1 MSIVGKRYASS
12 QMQHIWSAE
21 TKVLKERE
29 LWIAVMRAQAK
40 LGLEISTEVIAAY
53 EGVKTKIDLGS
64 IERREAEL
72 KHDVKA
78 RIEEFNA
85 LAGHQRI
92 HLGLTSRD
100 VTENVEGWQIRT
112 SLELTLSSSAQ
123 LLEELA
129 KKIESYS
136 DLAIVGRTHNVPAQ
150 LTTLGRRFASWGE
163 EFLIA
168 LENLETLHTNY
179 RIKGIK
185 GAIGT
190 GSDLRALHNENWLE
204 VERAVADELGIEKT
218 LIAPSQIYPRSL
230 DFQVV
235 ASLYQLAA
243 PLSSIATNIR
253 LMAGLGLLS
262 EGKASGQVGSSAMP
276 HKNNPRLSERVGG
289 LFVLLKGYLIMVSEI
304 SGNQW
309 NEGDVSE
316 SVVRRIAL
324 ADSFYSIDAILR
336 SMKKILSELQV
347 NESAI
352 SRELDRELEHLLS
365 SKVLLKAVE
374 KGMGREAAHSLI
386 LESATESRS
395 SSSESFFEL
404 LAKNKELDL
413 SLSELEALKSNP
425 GEHLGD
431 ASKQAQ
437 QVLKLVRTQI
447 SALKKFGNQSLDE
460 ISN

>member
-1 MSIVGKRYASS
+1 M
-12 QMQHIWSAE
+12 
-21 TKVLKERE
+21 
-29 LWIAVMRAQAK
+29 
-40 LGLEISTEVIAAY
+40 
-53 EGVKTKIDLGS
+53 
-64 IERREAEL
+64 
-72 KHDVKA
+72 
-78 RIEEFNA
+78 
-85 LAGHQRI
+85 
-92 HLGLTSRD
+92 
-100 VTENVEGWQIRT
+100 
-112 SLELTLSSSAQ
+112 
-123 LLEELA
+123 
-129 KKIESYS
+129 
-136 DLAIVGRTHNVPAQ
+136 
-150 LTTLGRRFASWGE
+150 
-163 EFLIA
+163 
-168 LENLETLHTNY
+168 
-179 RIKGIK
+179 
-185 GAIGT
+185 
-190 GSDLRALHNENWLE
+190 ALHSDNWLE
-204 VERAVADELGIEKT
+204 VERVVADELGVEKT

-243 PLSSIATNIR
+243 PIASIATNIR
-253 LMAGLGLLS
+253 LMAGLSLLS

-289 LFVLLKGYLIMVSEI
+289 LFILLKGYLTMISEI

-316 SVVRRIAL
+316 SVVRRVAL

-352 SRELDRELEHLLS
+352 SKELDKELEYLLS
-365 SKVLLKAVE
+365 SKVLLKVVE
-374 KGMGREAAHSLI
+374 KGIGRESAHSLI

-395 SSSESFFEL
+395 SASGAFFEL
-404 LAKNKELDL
+404 LAKNKELGL
-413 SLSELEALKSNP
+413 SLSELEALKSNS

-437 QVLKLVRTQI
+437 QALALVRTQI

>member
-12 QMQHIWSAE
+12 QMQNIWSAE

-40 LGLEISTEVIAAY
+40 LGIDISSEVIAAY
-53 EGVKTKIDLGS
+53 ESVKTKIDLGS

-85 LAGHQRI
+85 LAGHQKI

-100 VTENVEGWQIRT
+100 VTENIEGWQIKR

-136 DLAIVGRTHNVPAQ
+136 TLAIVGRTHNVPAQ
-150 LTTLGRRFASWGE
+150 LTTLGRRFASWSE

-168 LENLETLHTNY
+168 LENLETLQTTY

-190 GSDLRALHNENWLE
+190 GSDLMALHSDNWLE
-204 VERAVADELGIEKT
+204 VERVVADELGVEKT

-243 PLSSIATNIR
+243 PIASIATNIR
-253 LMAGLGLLS
+253 LMAGLSLLS

-289 LFVLLKGYLIMVSEI
+289 LFILLKGYLTMISEI

-316 SVVRRIAL
+316 SVVRRVAL

-352 SRELDRELEHLLS
+352 SKELDKELEYLLS
-365 SKVLLKAVE
+365 SKVLLKVVE
-374 KGMGREAAHSLI
+374 KGIGRESAHSLI

-395 SSSESFFEL
+395 SASGAFFEL
-404 LAKNKELDL
+404 LAKNKELGL
-413 SLSELEALKSNP
+413 SLSELEALKSNS

-437 QVLKLVRTQI
+437 QALALVRTQI

>member
-1 MSIVGKRYASS
+1 
-12 QMQHIWSAE
+12 MQHIWSAE

-100 VTENVEGWQIRT
+100 VTENIEGWQIKR

>member
-1 MSIVGKRYASS
+1 
-12 QMQHIWSAE
+12 MQSIWSAE

-29 LWIAVMRAQAK
+29 LWITVMIAQAK
-40 LGLEISTEVIAAY
+40 LGLDISTEVIAAY
-53 EGVKTKIDLGS
+53 ESVKTKIDLGS

-85 LAGHQRI
+85 LAGHQKI

-100 VTENVEGWQIRT
+100 VTENIEGWQIKT

-150 LTTLGRRFASWGE
+150 LTTLGRRFASWSE

-168 LENLETLHTNY
+168 LENLETLHTKY
-179 RIKGIK
+179 QIKGIK

-190 GSDLRALHNENWLE
+190 GSDLRALHDDDWLE

-235 ASLYQLAA
+235 ASLSQLAA
-243 PLSSIATNIR
+243 PIASIASNIR
-253 LMAGLGLLS
+253 LMAGIGLLS

-276 HKNNPRLSERVGG
+276 HKNNPRLSERVNG
-289 LFVLLKGYLIMVSEI
+289 LFILLKGYLTMVSEI

-316 SVVRRIAL
+316 SVVRRVAL
-324 ADSFYSIDAILR
+324 ADSFYTIDAILR
-336 SMKKILSELQV
+336 SMRKILSELQV

-352 SRELDRELEHLLS
+352 SRELDRELEYLLS

-374 KGMGREAAHSLI
+374 KGMGRESAHILI

-404 LAKNKELDL
+404 LAKSKELGL
-413 SLSELEALKSNP
+413 SLSELAALKFNSREN
-425 GEHLGD
+425 LGD
-431 ASKQAQ
+431 ASKQTQ
-437 QVLKLVRTQI
+437 QVLELVRTQI
-447 SALKKFGNQSLDE
+447 SALKKFGIQSLDE

>member
-12 QMQHIWSAE
+12 QMQNIWSPE

-29 LWIAVMRAQAK
+29 LWIAVMRAQVK
-40 LGLEISTEVIAAY
+40 LGLDISSEVIAAY
-53 EGVKTKIDLGS
+53 ESVKTEIDLSS
-64 IERREAEL
+64 IERREVEL

-85 LAGHQRI
+85 LAGHQKI

-100 VTENVEGWQIRT
+100 VTENIEGWQIKK
-112 SLELTLSSSAQ
+112 SLELTLSLSAQ

-129 KKIESYS
+129 KKIESYA

-150 LTTLGRRFASWGE
+150 LITLGRRFASWSE

-168 LENLETLHTNY
+168 LENLETLRANF

-190 GSDLRALHNENWLE
+190 GSDLKALHSDRWLE
-204 VERAVADELGIEKT
+204 VEKAVTDESGIDKT

-243 PLSSIATNIR
+243 PISSIATNIR

-262 EGKASGQVGSSAMP
+262 EGKASSQVGSSAMP
-276 HKNNPRLSERVGG
+276 HKNNPRLSERVNG
-289 LFVLLKGYLIMVSEI
+289 LFILLKGYLTMVSEI

-316 SVVRRIAL
+316 SVIRRVAL

-336 SMKKILSELQV
+336 SMKKVLSELQV
-347 NESAI
+347 EESAI
-352 SRELDRELEHLLS
+352 SRELNRELEYLLS

-374 KGMGREAAHSLI
+374 KGIGRESAHNLI
-386 LESATESRS
+386 LESAIESRS
-395 SSSESFFEL
+395 SSSETFFEL
-404 LAKNKELDL
+404 LAKNKELGL
-413 SLSELEALKSNP
+413 SLSELDALKSNP
-425 GEHLGD
+425 SEHLGD

-447 SALKKFGNQSLDE
+447 SALNKFGNQSLDE

>member
-12 QMQHIWSAE
+12 QMKNIWNAE
-21 TKVLKERE
+21 TKILKERE

-40 LGLEISTEVIAAY
+40 LGLDISNEVIAAY
-53 EGVKTKIDLGS
+53 ESVKTKIDLGS

-78 RIEEFNA
+78 RLEEFNA
-85 LAGHQRI
+85 LADHQRI

-100 VTENVEGWQIRT
+100 VTENIEGWQIKT
-112 SLELTLSSSAQ
+112 SLEQTLSSSAQ
-123 LLEELA
+123 VLEELA
-129 KKIESYS
+129 KKIESYA
-136 DLAIVGRTHNVPAQ
+136 DLAIAGRTHNVPAQ
-150 LTTLGRRFASWGE
+150 LTTLGRRFASWSE

-168 LENLETLHTNY
+168 LENLETLHANY
-179 RIKGIK
+179 RTRGIK

-190 GSDLRALHNENWLE
+190 GSDLRALHSDNWLE
-204 VERAVADELGIEKT
+204 IERAVADELGIEKT

-230 DFQVV
+230 DLQVV

-243 PLSSIATNIR
+243 PIASIAINIR
-253 LMAGLGLLS
+253 LMAGLGLVS

-276 HKNNPRLSERVGG
+276 HKNNPRLSERVNG
-289 LFVLLKGYLIMVSEI
+289 LFVLLKGYLTMVSEI

-309 NEGDVSE
+309 NDGDVSE
-316 SVVRRIAL
+316 SVVRRVAL

-374 KGMGREAAHSLI
+374 KGVGRESAHNLI

-404 LAKNKELDL
+404 LAKSKELGL

-431 ASKQAQ
+431 ASKQAR
-437 QVLKLVRTQI
+437 QVLALVRTQI

>member
-21 TKVLKERE
+21 TKALKERE

-40 LGLEISTEVIAAY
+40 LGLDISTEVIAAY
-53 EGVKTKIDLGS
+53 EGVKTKIDLDN

-100 VTENVEGWQIRT
+100 VTENIEGWQIKK

-123 LLEELA
+123 LLEALA
-129 KKIESYS
+129 KKIENYS
-136 DLAIVGRTHNVPAQ
+136 SLAIVARTHNVPAQ

-168 LENLETLHTNY
+168 LENLETLCSNY
-179 RIKGIK
+179 RIRGIK

-190 GSDLRALHNENWLE
+190 GSDLHALHSENWLE
-204 VERAVADELGIEKT
+204 IERAVADELGIETT

-243 PLSSIATNIR
+243 PIASIAINIR

-262 EGKASGQVGSSAMP
+262 EGRASGQVGSSAMP

-289 LFVLLKGYLIMVSEI
+289 LFVLLKGYLTMVSEI

-316 SVVRRIAL
+316 SVVRRVAL
-324 ADSFYSIDAILR
+324 ADSFYTIDAILR

-352 SRELDRELEHLLS
+352 SKELDRELEYLLS

-374 KGMGREAAHSLI
+374 KGIGRESAHSLI
-386 LESATESRS
+386 LESATESRA
-395 SSSESFFEL
+395 SSSETFFEL
-404 LAKNKELDL
+404 LAKNKELGL

-425 GEHLGD
+425 GDHLGD
-431 ASKQAQ
+431 ATKQAR
-437 QVLKLVRTQI
+437 QVLALVRTQI

>member
-1 MSIVGKRYASS
+1 
-12 QMQHIWSAE
+12 
-21 TKVLKERE
+21 
-29 LWIAVMRAQAK
+29 
-40 LGLEISTEVIAAY
+40 
-53 EGVKTKIDLGS
+53 
-64 IERREAEL
+64 
-72 KHDVKA
+72 
-78 RIEEFNA
+78 
-85 LAGHQRI
+85 
-92 HLGLTSRD
+92 
-100 VTENVEGWQIRT
+100 
-112 SLELTLSSSAQ
+112 
-123 LLEELA
+123 
-129 KKIESYS
+129 
-136 DLAIVGRTHNVPAQ
+136 VGRTHNVPAQ

-168 LENLETLHTNY
+168 LENLETLHTSY

-190 GSDLRALHNENWLE
+190 GSDLRALHSENWLE

-235 ASLYQLAA
+235 VSLYQLAA
-243 PLSSIATNIR
+243 PIASIATNIR

-276 HKNNPRLSERVGG
+276 HKNNPRLSERVNG
-289 LFVLLKGYLIMVSEI
+289 LFILLKGYLTMVSEI

-316 SVVRRIAL
+316 SVVRRVAL

-352 SRELDRELEHLLS
+352 SRELDRELEYLLS

-374 KGMGREAAHSLI
+374 KGVGRESAHSLI

-404 LAKNKELDL
+404 LAKNKELGL
-413 SLSELEALKSNP
+413 SLSELAALKSNP

-431 ASKQAQ
+431 ASKQVR
-437 QVLKLVRTQI
+437 QVLALVRTQI
-447 SALKKFGNQSLDE
+447 SDLKKFGNQSLDE

>member
-12 QMQHIWSAE
+12 QMQSIWSAE
-21 TKVLKERE
+21 TKILKERE
-29 LWIAVMRAQAK
+29 LWIAVMRVQAK
-40 LGLEISTEVIAAY
+40 LGIDISSEVIADY
-53 EGVKTKIDLGS
+53 ESVKTKIDLGS

-85 LAGHQRI
+85 LAGHQKI

-100 VTENVEGWQIRT
+100 VTENIEGWQIKT
-112 SLELTLSSSAQ
+112 SVELTFSASAQ

-129 KKIESYS
+129 KMIESYS

-150 LTTLGRRFASWGE
+150 LTTLGRRFASWSE

-168 LENLETLHTNY
+168 LENLDTFYTKY

-190 GSDLRALHNENWLE
+190 GSDLKALHSDDWLE
-204 VERAVADELGIEKT
+204 VERAVTDELGIEKT

-230 DFQVV
+230 DFQVI

-243 PLSSIATNIR
+243 PIASIATNIR
-253 LMAGLGLLS
+253 LMAGLSLLS
-262 EGKASGQVGSSAMP
+262 EGKMSGQVGSSAMP
-276 HKNNPRLSERVGG
+276 HKDNPRLSERVGG
-289 LFVLLKGYLIMVSEI
+289 LFILLKGYLTMVSEI

-316 SVVRRIAL
+316 SVVRRVAL

-352 SRELDRELEHLLS
+352 SRELDIELEYLLS

-374 KGMGREAAHSLI
+374 KGIGRESAHSLI
-386 LESATESRS
+386 LKSATESRS
-395 SSSESFFEL
+395 SASGAFFEL
-404 LAKNKELDL
+404 LAKNKELGL
-413 SLSELEALKSNP
+413 SLSELEALKSNS

-437 QVLKLVRTQI
+437 QVLELARTQI

>member
-1 MSIVGKRYASS
+1 MSVVGKRYASS
-12 QMQHIWSAE
+12 QMQNIWSPE

-29 LWIAVMRAQAK
+29 LWIAVMRVQAK
-40 LGLEISTEVIAAY
+40 LGLDISGEVIAAY
-53 EGVKTKIDLGS
+53 ENVKTKIDLGS

-78 RIEEFNA
+78 RIEEFNG
-85 LAGHQRI
+85 LARHQRI

-100 VTENVEGWQIRT
+100 VTENIEGWQIRT
-112 SLELTLSSSAQ
+112 SLELTLASSVQ
-123 LLEELA
+123 LLDELA

-150 LTTLGRRFASWGE
+150 LTTLGRRFASWSE

-190 GSDLRALHNENWLE
+190 GSDLRALHIDEWPE
-204 VERAVADELGIEKT
+204 VERAVADELGLKKT
-218 LIAPSQIYPRSL
+218 LMAPSQIYPRSL

-243 PLSSIATNIR
+243 PIASIATNIR
-253 LMAGLGLLS
+253 LMAGLGLIS
-262 EGKASGQVGSSAMP
+262 EGKARGQVGSSAMP
-276 HKNNPRLSERVGG
+276 HKNNPRLSERVNG
-289 LFVLLKGYLIMVSEI
+289 LFILLKGYLTMVSEI

-316 SVVRRIAL
+316 SVVRRVAL
-324 ADSFYSIDAILR
+324 ADSFYTIDAILR

-347 NESAI
+347 NESAL
-352 SRELDRELEHLLS
+352 SKELDRELEYLLS
-365 SKVLLKAVE
+365 SKVLLKTVE
-374 KGMGREAAHSLI
+374 KGIGRESAHSLI

-395 SSSESFFEL
+395 SSSETFFDL
-404 LAKNKELDL
+404 LAKNKELGL
-413 SLSELEALKSNP
+413 SLSELQAVKTNL

>member
-12 QMQHIWSAE
+12 QMQSIWSAE

-40 LGLEISTEVIAAY
+40 LGIDISSEVITAY
-53 EGVKTKIDLGS
+53 ESVKSEIDLGS

-85 LAGHQRI
+85 LSGHQKI

-100 VTENVEGWQIRT
+100 VTENIEGWQIKT
-112 SLELTLSSSAQ
+112 SLELTLSSSAR

-168 LENLETLHTNY
+168 LENLETLHTNF

-190 GSDLRALHNENWLE
+190 GSDLKALHSDNWQE
-204 VERAVADELGIEKT
+204 VERAVTHELRIEKT
-218 LIAPSQIYPRSL
+218 LIAPPQIYPRSL

-235 ASLYQLAA
+235 ANLYQLAA
-243 PLSSIATNIR
+243 PIASIATNIR

-262 EGKASGQVGSSAMP
+262 EGKADGQVGSSAMP
-276 HKNNPRLSERVGG
+276 HKNNPRLSERVNG
-289 LFVLLKGYLIMVSEI
+289 LFILLKGYLTMVSEI
-304 SGNQW
+304 SGDQW

-316 SVVRRIAL
+316 SVVRRVAL
-324 ADSFYSIDAILR
+324 ADSFYTIDAILR

-352 SRELDRELEHLLS
+352 SMEVDREIEYLLS
-365 SKVLLKAVE
+365 SKVLLIASQ
-374 KGMGREAAHSLI
+374 KGVGREAAHSLI
-386 LESATESRS
+386 LETATKSRS
-395 SSSESFFEL
+395 SDSETFFEL

-413 SLSELEALKSNP
+413 PFSQLQELKSKP
-425 GEHLGD
+425 QEHLGD
-431 ASKQAQ
+431 ASAQ
-437 QVLKLVRTQI
+437 SRDLLRILRAHI
-447 SALKKFGNQSLDE
+447 SHLAVHGNQDLEE

>member
-1 MSIVGKRYASS
+1 
-12 QMQHIWSAE
+12 
-21 TKVLKERE
+21 
-29 LWIAVMRAQAK
+29 MRAQAK
-40 LGLEISTEVIAAY
+40 LGIDISTEAIAAY

-100 VTENVEGWQIRT
+100 VTENIEGWQIKK
-112 SLELTLSSSAQ
+112 SLELTLSSSSQ

-190 GSDLRALHNENWLE
+190 GSDLKALHSENWLE
-204 VERAVADELGIEKT
+204 VERAVADELGIEET

-243 PLSSIATNIR
+243 PIASIATNIR

-262 EGKASGQVGSSAMP
+262 EGKTSGQVGSSAMP

-289 LFVLLKGYLIMVSEI
+289 LFVLLKGYLTMVSAI
-304 SGNQW
+304 SGKQW

-316 SVVRRIAL
+316 SVVRRVAL
-324 ADSFYSIDAILR
+324 ADSFYTIDAILR

-352 SRELDRELEHLLS
+352 SRELDRELEYLLS
-365 SKVLLKAVE
+365 SRVLLKAVE
-374 KGMGREAAHSLI
+374 KGVGRESAHSLI

-395 SSSESFFEL
+395 SFSQTFFEL
-404 LAKNKELDL
+404 LAKSKELGL

-447 SALKKFGNQSLDE
+447 SAHKKFGNQSLDE

>member
-1 MSIVGKRYASS
+1 MSIVGNRYASS
-12 QMQHIWSAE
+12 QMQSIWSAE

-40 LGLEISTEVIAAY
+40 LGIDISSEVIAAY
-53 EGVKTKIDLGS
+53 ESVKTKIDLGS

-100 VTENVEGWQIRT
+100 VTENIEGWQIKT

-129 KKIESYS
+129 KKIENYS

-150 LTTLGRRFASWGE
+150 LTTLGRRFASWSE

-168 LENLETLHTNY
+168 LENLETLQTTY
-179 RIKGIK
+179 RNKGIK

-190 GSDLRALHNENWLE
+190 GSDLMALHSDNWLE
-204 VERAVADELGIEKT
+204 VERVVADELGIEKA
-218 LIAPSQIYPRSL
+218 LMAPCQIYPRSL

-243 PLSSIATNIR
+243 PIASIATNIR

-276 HKNNPRLSERVGG
+276 HKNNPRLSERVSG
-289 LFVLLKGYLIMVSEI
+289 LFILLKGYLTMVSEI

-316 SVVRRIAL
+316 SVVRRVAL
-324 ADSFYSIDAILR
+324 ADSFYTIDAILR

-347 NESAI
+347 NQSAI
-352 SRELDRELEHLLS
+352 SKELNRELEYILS

-374 KGMGREAAHSLI
+374 KGIGRESAHSLI

-404 LAKNKELDL
+404 LAKSKELGL
-413 SLSELEALKSNP
+413 SLSELDALKSNP
-425 GEHLGD
+425 DEHLGD

-460 ISN
+460 ICN

>member
-12 QMQHIWSAE
+12 QMQRIWSAE

-29 LWIAVMRAQAK
+29 LWIVVMRAQAK
-40 LGLEISTEVIAAY
+40 LGIDISSEVIAAY
-53 EGVKTKIDLGS
+53 ESVKTKIDLGS

-100 VTENVEGWQIRT
+100 ITENIEGWQIKT
-112 SLELTLSSSAQ
+112 SLELTLSSSVQ

-129 KKIESYS
+129 NKIESYS

-168 LENLETLHTNY
+168 LENLETLHSNY

-190 GSDLRALHNENWLE
+190 GSDLRALHNDNWLE
-204 VERAVADELGIEKT
+204 VERAVADELGIEET

-235 ASLYQLAA
+235 ASLYQLASPIA
-243 PLSSIATNIR
+243 SIATNIR
-253 LMAGLGLLS
+253 LMAGLSLLS

-276 HKNNPRLSERVGG
+276 HKNNPRLSERVYG
-289 LFVLLKGYLIMVSEI
+289 LFILLKGYLTMVSEI

-316 SVVRRIAL
+316 SVVRRVAL
-324 ADSFYSIDAILR
+324 ADSFFTIDAILR

-347 NESAI
+347 NKGEI
-352 SRELDRELEHLLS
+352 SRELDRELEYLLS

-374 KGMGREAAHSLI
+374 KGIGRESAHSLI
-386 LESATESRS
+386 LESATESRY

-404 LAKNKELDL
+404 LAKSKELGL
-413 SLSELEALKSNP
+413 TVSELEALKSNP
-425 GEHLGD
+425 SEHLGD
-431 ASKQAQ
+431 ASKQAR
-437 QVLKLVRTQI
+437 QVLALIRTQI

>member
-12 QMQHIWSAE
+12 QMQSIWSAE

-29 LWIAVMRAQAK
+29 LWITVMIAQAK
-40 LGLEISTEVIAAY
+40 LGLDISTEVIAAY
-53 EGVKTKIDLGS
+53 ESVKTKIDLGS

-85 LAGHQRI
+85 LAGHQKI

-100 VTENVEGWQIRT
+100 VTENIEGWQIKT

-150 LTTLGRRFASWGE
+150 LTTLGRRFASWSE

-168 LENLETLHTNY
+168 LENLETLHTKY
-179 RIKGIK
+179 QIKGIK

-190 GSDLRALHNENWLE
+190 GSDLRALHDDDWLE

-235 ASLYQLAA
+235 ASLSQLAA
-243 PLSSIATNIR
+243 PIASIASNIR
-253 LMAGLGLLS
+253 LMAGIGLLS

-276 HKNNPRLSERVGG
+276 HKNNPRLSERVNG
-289 LFVLLKGYLIMVSEI
+289 LFILLKGYLTMVSEI

-316 SVVRRIAL
+316 SVVRRVAL
-324 ADSFYSIDAILR
+324 ADSFYTIDAILR
-336 SMKKILSELQV
+336 SMRKILSELQV

-352 SRELDRELEHLLS
+352 SRELDRELEYLLS

-374 KGMGREAAHSLI
+374 KGMGRESAHILI

-404 LAKNKELDL
+404 LAKSKELGL
-413 SLSELEALKSNP
+413 SLSELAALKFNSREN
-425 GEHLGD
+425 LGD
-431 ASKQAQ
+431 ASKQTQ
-437 QVLKLVRTQI
+437 QVLELVRTQI
-447 SALKKFGNQSLDE
+447 SALKKFGIQSLDE

>member
-12 QMQHIWSAE
+12 QMQRIWSAE

-40 LGLEISTEVIAAY
+40 LGLDISSKVITAY
-53 EGVKTKIDLGS
+53 ESVKTRIDLDS

-100 VTENVEGWQIRT
+100 VTENIEGWQIKT
-112 SLELTLSSSAQ
+112 SLELTLLSSAQ

-168 LENLETLHTNY
+168 LENLETLHAKY

-190 GSDLRALHNENWLE
+190 GSDLRALHSENWLK
-204 VERAVADELGIEKT
+204 VERAITDELGIETT

-235 ASLYQLAA
+235 SSLYQLAA
-243 PLSSIATNIR
+243 PIASIATNIR

-262 EGKASGQVGSSAMP
+262 EGKAIGQVGSSAMP
-276 HKNNPRLSERVGG
+276 HKNNPRLSERVNG
-289 LFVLLKGYLIMVSEI
+289 LFVLLKGYLTMVSEI

-316 SVVRRIAL
+316 SVVRRVAL

-347 NESAI
+347 NEIAI
-352 SRELDRELEHLLS
+352 SRELDRELEYLLS

-374 KGMGREAAHSLI
+374 KGIGRESAHSLI
-386 LESATESRS
+386 LESATESRAS
-395 SSSESFFEL
+395 ASGTFFEL
-404 LAKNKELDL
+404 LAKSKELGL
-413 SLSELEALKSNP
+413 SLSELDVLKSNS

-437 QVLKLVRTQI
+437 QVLALARIQI

>member
-12 QMQHIWSAE
+12 QMQNIWSAE

-40 LGLEISTEVIAAY
+40 LGLDISSEVIAAY
-53 EGVKTKIDLGS
+53 ESVKTKIDLSS

-85 LAGHQRI
+85 LAGHQKI

-100 VTENVEGWQIRT
+100 VTENIEGWQIKK
-112 SLELTLSSSAQ
+112 SLELTLSSSFQ
-123 LLEELA
+123 LLGELA

-136 DLAIVGRTHNVPAQ
+136 DFAIVGRTHNVPAQ
-150 LTTLGRRFASWGE
+150 LTTLGRRFASWSE

-168 LENLETLHTNY
+168 LENLETLHKNC

-190 GSDLRALHNENWLE
+190 GSDLIALHGDNWLE
-204 VERAVADELGIEKT
+204 IERALADELGTKKT

-243 PLSSIATNIR
+243 PIASIAINIR

-262 EGKASGQVGSSAMP
+262 EGNAIGQVGSSAMP
-276 HKNNPRLSERVGG
+276 HKNNPRLSERVNG
-289 LFVLLKGYLIMVSEI
+289 LFILLKGYLTMVSEI

-316 SVVRRIAL
+316 SVVRRVAL
-324 ADSFYSIDAILR
+324 ADSFYTIDAILR

-347 NESAI
+347 NASAI
-352 SRELDRELEHLLS
+352 SRELDRELEYLLS
-365 SKVLLKAVE
+365 SKVLLWAVE
-374 KGMGREAAHSLI
+374 KGIGRESAHSLI

-395 SSSESFFEL
+395 SSTETFFEL
-404 LAKNKELDL
+404 LAKNKELGL
-413 SLSELEALKSNP
+413 SLSELEALKFNP
-425 GEHLGD
+425 REHLGD
-431 ASKQAQ
+431 APKQAQ
-437 QVLKLVRTQI
+437 QVLVLVRTQI
-447 SALKKFGNQSLDE
+447 SALKNFGNQSLDE

>member
-1 MSIVGKRYASS
+1 MSIVGNRYASS
-12 QMQHIWSAE
+12 QMQSIWSAE

-40 LGLEISTEVIAAY
+40 LGIDISSEVIAAY
-53 EGVKTKIDLGS
+53 ESVKTKIDLGS

-100 VTENVEGWQIRT
+100 VTENIEGWQIKT

-129 KKIESYS
+129 KKIENYS

-150 LTTLGRRFASWGE
+150 LTTLGRRFASWSE

-168 LENLETLHTNY
+168 LENLETLQTTY

-190 GSDLRALHNENWLE
+190 GSDLMALHSDNWLE
-204 VERAVADELGIEKT
+204 VEIVVADELGVEKT

-235 ASLYQLAA
+235 AILYQLAA
-243 PLSSIATNIR
+243 PIASIATNIR

-262 EGKASGQVGSSAMP
+262 EGKAIGQVGSSAMP
-276 HKNNPRLSERVGG
+276 HKDNPRLSERVGG
-289 LFVLLKGYLIMVSEI
+289 LFVLLKGYLTMFSEI

-316 SVVRRIAL
+316 SVVRRVAL
-324 ADSFYSIDAILR
+324 ADTFYSIDAILR

-352 SRELDRELEHLLS
+352 SIELDIELEYLLS

-374 KGMGREAAHSLI
+374 KGIGRESAHNLI
-386 LESATESRS
+386 LKSATESRS
-395 SSSESFFEL
+395 SSSGTFFEL
-404 LAKNKELDL
+404 LAKNKELGL
-413 SLSELEALKSNP
+413 SLSDLDALKSKP

-431 ASKQAQ
+431 ASRQAQ
-437 QVLKLVRTQI
+437 QVLELVRTQI
-447 SALKKFGNQSLDE
+447 SALKEFGNQSLDE

>member
-1 MSIVGKRYASS
+1 
-12 QMQHIWSAE
+12 MQHIWSAE

-40 LGLEISTEVIAAY
+40 LGLDISTEVIAAY
-53 EGVKTKIDLGS
+53 ESVKTKIDLDN
-64 IERREAEL
+64 IERRESEL

-85 LAGHQRI
+85 LAGYQRI

-100 VTENVEGWQIRT
+100 VTENIEGWQIKK

-163 EFLIA
+163 EFLIV

-243 PLSSIATNIR
+243 PIASIAINIR

-289 LFVLLKGYLIMVSEI
+289 LFILLKGHLTMVSEI

-316 SVVRRIAL
+316 SVVRRVAL
-324 ADSFYSIDAILR
+324 ADSFHTIDAILR

-352 SRELDRELEHLLS
+352 SRELDRELEYLLS

-374 KGMGREAAHSLI
+374 KGTGRESAHKLI
-386 LESATESRS
+386 LQSATESRS
-395 SSSESFFEL
+395 SFSETFFEL
-404 LAKNKELDL
+404 LAKNKELAL

>member
-12 QMQHIWSAE
+12 QMKNIWNAE
-21 TKVLKERE
+21 TKILKERE

-40 LGLEISTEVIAAY
+40 LGMDISSEVIAAY
-53 EGVKTKIDLGS
+53 ENVKTEIDLGS

-85 LAGHQRI
+85 LSGHQKI

-100 VTENVEGWQIRT
+100 VTENIEGWQIKS
-112 SLELTLSSSAQ
+112 SLELTLSSSAR

-168 LENLETLHTNY
+168 LENLETLHTNF

-190 GSDLRALHNENWLE
+190 GSDLKALHSDNWQE
-204 VERAVADELGIEKT
+204 VERAVTDELGIEKT

-243 PLSSIATNIR
+243 PIASIATNLR

-276 HKNNPRLSERVGG
+276 HKNNPRLSERING
-289 LFVLLKGYLIMVSEI
+289 LFILLKGYLTMVSEI

-347 NESAI
+347 NERAI
-352 SRELDRELEHLLS
+352 SKELDRELEYILS

-374 KGMGREAAHSLI
+374 KGIGRESAHSLI
-386 LESATESRS
+386 LQSATESRS
-395 SSSESFFEL
+395 SSSDTFFEL

-413 SLSELEALKSNP
+413 SLSELEAIKFDP

-437 QVLKLVRTQI
+437 EVLKLVRTQI
-447 SALKKFGNQSLDE
+447 SVLKEFGNQSLDE

>member
-12 QMQHIWSAE
+12 QMQSIWSAE

-40 LGLEISTEVIAAY
+40 LGLDISTEVIAAY
-53 EGVKTKIDLGS
+53 ESVKTKIDLGS

-100 VTENVEGWQIRT
+100 VTENIEGWQIKK
-112 SLELTLSSSAQ
+112 SLELTLSSSVQ
-123 LLEELA
+123 LLVELA

-168 LENLETLHTNY
+168 LENLETLQANY

-190 GSDLRALHNENWLE
+190 GSDLRVLHSDNWLE

-218 LIAPSQIYPRSL
+218 LIAPSQIYLRSL

-243 PLSSIATNIR
+243 PIASIAINIR
-253 LMAGLGLLS
+253 LMAGHGLLS

-289 LFVLLKGYLIMVSEI
+289 LFVLLKGYLTMVSEI

-316 SVVRRIAL
+316 SVVRRVAL
-324 ADSFYSIDAILR
+324 ADSFYTIDAILR

-352 SRELDRELEHLLS
+352 SRELDRELEYLLS

-374 KGMGREAAHSLI
+374 KGMGRESAHKLI
-386 LESATESRS
+386 LQSATESRS
-395 SSSESFFEL
+395 SSTETFFEL
-404 LAKNKELDL
+404 LAKSEELGL
-413 SLSELEALKSNP
+413 SVSELEALKSNP

-447 SALKKFGNQSLDE
+447 STLKKFGNQSLDE

>member
-12 QMQHIWSAE
+12 QIQNIWSAE

-40 LGLEISTEVIAAY
+40 LGLDIPAEVIAAY

-100 VTENVEGWQIRT
+100 VTENIEGWQIKK
-112 SLELTLSSSAQ
+112 SLELTLSSSLQ
-123 LLEELA
+123 LLDELA

-136 DLAIVGRTHNVPAQ
+136 GLAIVGRTHNVPAQ

-168 LENLETLHTNY
+168 LENLETLHKNY

-190 GSDLRALHNENWLE
+190 GSDLKALHSENWLE

-243 PLSSIATNIR
+243 PIASIAINIR
-253 LMAGLGLLS
+253 LMAGIGLVS
-262 EGKASGQVGSSAMP
+262 EGRASGQVGSSAMP

-289 LFVLLKGYLIMVSEI
+289 LFVLLKGYLTMVSEI

-316 SVVRRIAL
+316 SVVRRVAL
-324 ADSFYSIDAILR
+324 ADSFYTIDAILR

-352 SRELDRELEHLLS
+352 SRELDRELEYLLS
-365 SKVLLKAVE
+365 SKVLLKVVE
-374 KGMGREAAHSLI
+374 KGIGREAAHSYI
-386 LESATESRS
+386 LESATESKS
-395 SSSESFFEL
+395 NSSETFFEL

-437 QVLKLVRTQI
+437 QVLNQVRTQI
-447 SALKKFGNQSLDE
+447 SALKKFGNQSFDE

>member
-1 MSIVGKRYASS
+1 MSIVGRRYASS
-12 QMQHIWSAE
+12 QMQNIWSAE
-21 TKVLKERE
+21 AKVLKERE

-40 LGLEISTEVIAAY
+40 LGIDISTEVIAAY
-53 EGVKTKIDLGS
+53 EGVKTKIDLSS
-64 IERREAEL
+64 IEKREAEL

-85 LAGHQRI
+85 LAGHQKI

-100 VTENVEGWQIRT
+100 VTENIEGWQIKR

-136 DLAIVGRTHNVPAQ
+136 GLAIVGRTHNVPAQ

-168 LENLETLHTNY
+168 LENLETLHKDY

-190 GSDLRALHNENWLE
+190 GSDLKALHNENWLE

-218 LIAPSQIYPRSL
+218 LIAPPQIYPRSL

-243 PLSSIATNIR
+243 PIASVATNIR
-253 LMAGLGLLS
+253 LMTGLGLLS
-262 EGKASGQVGSSAMP
+262 EGKTSGQVGSSAMP
-276 HKNNPRLSERVGG
+276 HKNNPRLSERVNG
-289 LFVLLKGYLIMVSEI
+289 LFILLKGYLTMVSEI

-316 SVVRRIAL
+316 SVVRRVAL
-324 ADSFYSIDAILR
+324 ADSFYTIDSILR

-352 SRELDRELEHLLS
+352 SRELDRELEYLLS
-365 SKVLLKAVE
+365 SKVLMKVFE
-374 KGMGREAAHSLI
+374 KGIGREAAHSLI

-395 SSSESFFEL
+395 SFSETFFEL
-404 LAKNKELDL
+404 LAKNKELAL

-447 SALKKFGNQSLDE
+447 SALKEFGNQSLDE

>member
-12 QMQHIWSAE
+12 QMQNIWSAE
-21 TKVLKERE
+21 TKILKERE

-40 LGLEISTEVIAAY
+40 LGLDISTEVIAAY
-53 EGVKTKIDLGS
+53 ESVKTEIDLGS

-92 HLGLTSRD
+92 HIGLTSRD
-100 VTENVEGWQIRT
+100 VTENVEGWQIKK

-136 DLAIVGRTHNVPAQ
+136 GLTIVGRTHNVPAQ
-150 LTTLGRRFASWGE
+150 LTTLGRRFASWSE

-168 LENLETLHTNY
+168 LESLETLQTNY

-190 GSDLRALHNENWLE
+190 GSDLRVLHSDNWLE
-204 VERAVADELGIEKT
+204 IEKAVTDELGIEKT

-243 PLSSIATNIR
+243 PIASIATNIR
-253 LMAGLGLLS
+253 LMSGLGLLS
-262 EGKASGQVGSSAMP
+262 EGRASGQVGSSAMP
-276 HKNNPRLSERVGG
+276 HKNNPRLSERVNG
-289 LFVLLKGYLIMVSEI
+289 LFILLKGYLTMVSEI

-316 SVVRRIAL
+316 SVVRRVAL
-324 ADSFYSIDAILR
+324 ADSFYSVDSILR

-352 SRELDRELEHLLS
+352 SKELDRELEYLLS

-374 KGMGREAAHSLI
+374 KGIGRESAHILI
-386 LESATESRS
+386 LESAAESRS
-395 SSSESFFEL
+395 SSSETFFEL
-404 LAKNKELDL
+404 LAKSKELGL
-413 SLSELEALKSNP
+413 SLSELDALKSKP

-431 ASKQAQ
+431 ASKQAG
-437 QVLKLVRTQI
+437 QVLGLVRTQI

>member
-12 QMQHIWSAE
+12 QMQNIWSAE

-40 LGLEISTEVIAAY
+40 LGLDISTEVIAAY
-53 EGVKTKIDLGS
+53 EGVKTKIDLDN

-100 VTENVEGWQIRT
+100 VTENIEGWQIKT
-112 SLELTLSSSAQ
+112 SLGLTLSSSGQ

-136 DLAIVGRTHNVPAQ
+136 VLAMVGRTHNVPAQ
-150 LTTLGRRFASWGE
+150 LTTLGRRFASWSE
-163 EFLIA
+163 EFLIT

-190 GSDLRALHNENWLE
+190 GSDLKALHNENWLE
-204 VERAVADELGIEKT
+204 VERAVAGELGVEKT

-243 PLSSIATNIR
+243 PIASIAINIR

-262 EGKASGQVGSSAMP
+262 EGKTSGQVGSSAMP
-276 HKNNPRLSERVGG
+276 HKDNPRLSERVGG
-289 LFVLLKGYLIMVSEI
+289 LFVLLKGYLTMVSEI

-316 SVVRRIAL
+316 SVVRRVAL
-324 ADSFYSIDAILR
+324 ADSFYTIDAILR

-352 SRELDRELEHLLS
+352 SRELDREIEYLLS

-395 SSSESFFEL
+395 SSSETFFEL
-404 LAKNKELDL
+404 LAKNKELAL

>member
-1 MSIVGKRYASS
+1 
-12 QMQHIWSAE
+12 MQNIWSAE

-40 LGLEISTEVIAAY
+40 LGLDISSEVIAAY
-53 EGVKTKIDLGS
+53 ESVKTKIDLGS
-64 IERREAEL
+64 IVRREAEL

-100 VTENVEGWQIRT
+100 VTENVEGWQIKT
-112 SLELTLSSSAQ
+112 SLELTLSSSAK

-136 DLAIVGRTHNVPAQ
+136 GLAIVGRTHNVPAQ
-150 LTTLGRRFASWGE
+150 LTTLGRRFASWSE
-163 EFLIA
+163 EFLFA
-168 LENLETLHTNY
+168 LENLEALQTKY
-179 RIKGIK
+179 RVKGIK

-190 GSDLRALHNENWLE
+190 GSDLKALHSDNWLE
-204 VERAVADELGIEKT
+204 IERAVTDELGIEKT
-218 LIAPSQIYPRSL
+218 LTAPSQIYPRSL

-243 PLSSIATNIR
+243 PIALIATNIR

-276 HKNNPRLSERVGG
+276 HKNNPRLSERVNG
-289 LFVLLKGYLIMVSEI
+289 LFILLKGYLTMVSEI

-316 SVVRRIAL
+316 SVVRRVAL
-324 ADSFYSIDAILR
+324 TDSFFTIDAILR

-347 NESAI
+347 NEIAI
-352 SRELDRELEHLLS
+352 SRELDRELEYLLS
-365 SKVLLKAVE
+365 SRVLLKAVE
-374 KGMGREAAHSLI
+374 KGLGRESAHCLI

-395 SSSESFFEL
+395 SSSETFFEL
-404 LAKNKELDL
+404 LAKNKELGL

-437 QVLKLVRTQI
+437 QVLGLVRTQI

>member
-12 QMQHIWSAE
+12 QMQNIWSAE
-21 TKVLKERE
+21 TKVLIERE

-40 LGLEISTEVIAAY
+40 LGLDISTEVIAAY

-64 IERREAEL
+64 IERREAKL

-100 VTENVEGWQIRT
+100 VTENIEGWQIKK

-123 LLEELA
+123 LLVELA

-168 LENLETLHTNY
+168 LENLETLHANY

-190 GSDLRALHNENWLE
+190 GLDLKALHSENWLE
-204 VERAVADELGIEKT
+204 VESAVADELGIEET

-253 LMAGLGLLS
+253 LMSGLDLLS

-289 LFVLLKGYLIMVSEI
+289 LFILLKGYLTMVSEI

-316 SVVRRIAL
+316 SVVRRVAI
-324 ADSFYSIDAILR
+324 ADSFYTIDAILR

-352 SRELDRELEHLLS
+352 SRELDRELEYLLS

-374 KGMGREAAHSLI
+374 KGMGRESAHSLI

-404 LAKNKELDL
+404 LAKNKELGL

-447 SALKKFGNQSLDE
+447 SALKEFGNQSLDE

>member
-12 QMQHIWSAE
+12 QMQSIWSAE

-29 LWIAVMRAQAK
+29 LWIAVMIAQAK
-40 LGLEISTEVIAAY
+40 LGLDISTKVIDTY
-53 EGVKTKIDLGS
+53 ESVKTKIDLVS

-85 LAGHQRI
+85 LAGHQKI

-100 VTENVEGWQIRT
+100 VTENIEGWQIKT

-123 LLEELA
+123 LLGELA

-150 LTTLGRRFASWGE
+150 LTTLGRRFASWSE

-168 LENLETLHTNY
+168 LENLETLHAKY

-190 GSDLRALHNENWLE
+190 GSDLRALHSDNWLE
-204 VERAVADELGIEKT
+204 IERAVADELGTGKT
-218 LIAPSQIYPRSL
+218 LIAPSQIYPRSQ

-243 PLSSIATNIR
+243 PISSIATNIR
-253 LMAGLGLLS
+253 LMAGLSLLS

-276 HKNNPRLSERVGG
+276 HKNNPRLSERVNG
-289 LFVLLKGYLIMVSEI
+289 LFVLLKGYLTMVSEI

-316 SVVRRIAL
+316 SVVRRVTL
-324 ADSFYSIDAILR
+324 ADSFYTIDAILR
-336 SMKKILSELQV
+336 SMKKVLSELQV

-352 SRELDRELEHLLS
+352 SKELDRELEYLLS

-374 KGMGREAAHSLI
+374 KGLGRESAHSLI

-395 SSSESFFEL
+395 SASESFFEL
-404 LAKNKELDL
+404 LAKSKELGL
-413 SLSELEALKSNP
+413 SLSELDALKSNP

-431 ASKQAQ
+431 ASKQAR
-437 QVLKLVRTQI
+437 QVLELVRTQI

>member
-1 MSIVGKRYASS
+1 MSIAGKRYASI
-12 QMQHIWSAE
+12 QMQNIWSAE

-40 LGLEISTEVIAAY
+40 LNLDIPADVIAVY
-53 EGVKTKIDLGS
+53 ESVKTKIDLGS

-85 LAGHQRI
+85 LAGHQKI

-100 VTENVEGWQIRT
+100 VTENIEGWQIRT
-112 SLELTLSSSAQ
+112 SLELTLSSVVQ
-123 LLEELA
+123 LLAELA
-129 KKIESYS
+129 NMIESYS

-150 LTTLGRRFASWGE
+150 LTTLGRRFASWSE
-163 EFLIA
+163 ELLLA
-168 LENLETLHTNY
+168 LENLETLHTNF
-179 RIKGIK
+179 RIRGIK

-190 GSDLRALHNENWLE
+190 GSDLKALHNENWLE

-243 PLSSIATNIR
+243 PIASIATNIR
-253 LMAGLGLLS
+253 LMAGIGLLS

-289 LFVLLKGYLIMVSEI
+289 LFILLKGYLTMVSEI
-304 SGNQW
+304 SGAQW

-316 SVVRRIAL
+316 SVVRRVAL
-324 ADSFYSIDAILR
+324 ADSFYTIDAILR
-336 SMKKILSELQV
+336 SMKKILSELKV

-352 SRELDRELEHLLS
+352 SKEVERELEYLLS

-374 KGMGREAAHSLI
+374 KGIGREAAHSLI
-386 LESATESRS
+386 LESATDSRS
-395 SSSESFFEL
+395 SACETFFEL
-404 LAKNKELDL
+404 LSKNKELGL
-413 SLSELEALKSNP
+413 SLGELEALKSKP

-437 QVLKLVRTQI
+437 EVLELVRTQI
-447 SALKKFGNQSLDE
+447 SALKKYGNQSLDE

>member
-1 MSIVGKRYASS
+1 MSVVGKRYASS
-12 QMQHIWSAE
+12 QMQNIWSPE

-29 LWIAVMRAQAK
+29 LWIAVMRVQAK
-40 LGLEISTEVIAAY
+40 LGLDISGEVIAAY
-53 EGVKTKIDLGS
+53 ENVKTKIDLGS

-78 RIEEFNA
+78 RIEEFNG
-85 LAGHQRI
+85 LARHQRI

-100 VTENVEGWQIRT
+100 VTENIEGWQIRT
-112 SLELTLSSSAQ
+112 SLELTLASSLQ
-123 LLEELA
+123 LLDELA

-150 LTTLGRRFASWGE
+150 LTTLGRRFASWSE

-190 GSDLRALHNENWLE
+190 GSDLRALHIDKWPE
-204 VERAVADELGIEKT
+204 VERAVADELGLKKT
-218 LIAPSQIYPRSL
+218 LMAPSQIYPRSL

-243 PLSSIATNIR
+243 PIASIATNIR
-253 LMAGLGLLS
+253 LMAGLGLIS
-262 EGKASGQVGSSAMP
+262 EGKARGQVGSSAMP
-276 HKNNPRLSERVGG
+276 HKNNPRLSERVNG
-289 LFVLLKGYLIMVSEI
+289 LFILLKGYLTMVSEI

-316 SVVRRIAL
+316 SVVRRVAL
-324 ADSFYSIDAILR
+324 ADSFYTIDAILR

-347 NESAI
+347 NESAL
-352 SRELDRELEHLLS
+352 SKELDRELEYLLS
-365 SKVLLKAVE
+365 SKVLLKTVE
-374 KGMGREAAHSLI
+374 KGIGRESAHSLI

-395 SSSESFFEL
+395 SSSETFFDL
-404 LAKNKELDL
+404 LAKNKELGL
-413 SLSELEALKSNP
+413 SLSELQAVKTNL

>member
-1 MSIVGKRYASS
+1 MSIVGKRYASF
-12 QMQHIWSAE
+12 QMQNIWSAE

-40 LGLEISTEVIAAY
+40 LGLDISTEVIAAY

-100 VTENVEGWQIRT
+100 VTENIEGWQIKK

-136 DLAIVGRTHNVPAQ
+136 GLAIVGRTHNVPAQ

-190 GSDLRALHNENWLE
+190 GSDLKALHNENWLE
-204 VERAVADELGIEKT
+204 VERAVVDELGIEKT

-243 PLSSIATNIR
+243 PVASIAINIR

-262 EGKASGQVGSSAMP
+262 EGKTSGQVGSSAMP

-289 LFVLLKGYLIMVSEI
+289 LFVLLKGYLTMVSEI

-316 SVVRRIAL
+316 SVVRRVAL
-324 ADSFYSIDAILR
+324 ADSFYTIDAILR
-336 SMKKILSELQV
+336 SMKKIFSELQV
-347 NESAI
+347 KESAI
-352 SRELDRELEHLLS
+352 SRELDRELEYLLS

-395 SSSESFFEL
+395 SFSETFFEL
-404 LAKNKELDL
+404 LAKNKELAL
-413 SLSELEALKSNP
+413 SLSELEDLKSNP

-437 QVLKLVRTQI
+437 GVLDLVRTQI

>member
-12 QMQHIWSAE
+12 QMQSIWSAE

-40 LGLEISTEVIAAY
+40 LGLEISTEVITAY

-100 VTENVEGWQIRT
+100 VTENIEGWQIKK

-136 DLAIVGRTHNVPAQ
+136 SLAIVGRTHNVPAQ

-168 LENLETLHTNY
+168 LENLKTLHANY

-190 GSDLRALHNENWLE
+190 GSDLKELHSDNWLE
-204 VERAVADELGIEKT
+204 VERAVAGELGIEKT

-243 PLSSIATNIR
+243 PIASMAMNIR

-289 LFVLLKGYLIMVSEI
+289 LFVLLKGYLTMVSEI

-316 SVVRRIAL
+316 SVVRRVAL
-324 ADSFYSIDAILR
+324 ADSFHTIDAILR

-352 SRELDRELEHLLS
+352 SRELDQELEYLLS

-374 KGMGREAAHSLI
+374 KGMGRESAHKLI
-386 LESATESRS
+386 LQSATESRS
-395 SSSESFFEL
+395 SSSETFFEL
-404 LAKNKELDL
+404 LAKSEELGL

-425 GEHLGD
+425 SEHLGD

-437 QVLKLVRTQI
+437 EVLKLVRTQI

>member
-1 MSIVGKRYASS
+1 MSVVGMRYASS
-12 QMQHIWSAE
+12 RMQNIWSAE
-21 TKVLKERE
+21 TKLLKERE

-40 LGLEISTEVIAAY
+40 LGLDISTEVIAAY
-53 EGVKTKIDLGS
+53 ESVKTKIDLSS

-85 LAGHQRI
+85 LSGHQRI

-100 VTENVEGWQIRT
+100 ITENIEGWQIKT
-112 SLELTLSSSAQ
+112 SLELTLSSSAR

-168 LENLETLHTNY
+168 LENLETLHANF
-179 RIKGIK
+179 RVKGIK

-190 GSDLRALHNENWLE
+190 GSDLKALHSDNWQE
-204 VERAVADELGIEKT
+204 VERAVTDELGIEKT

-243 PLSSIATNIR
+243 PIASIAINIR

-262 EGKASGQVGSSAMP
+262 EGKADGQVGSSAMP
-276 HKNNPRLSERVGG
+276 HKNNPRLSERVNG
-289 LFVLLKGYLIMVSEI
+289 LFILLKGYLTMVSEI
-304 SGNQW
+304 SGDQW

-316 SVVRRIAL
+316 SVVRRVAL
-324 ADSFYSIDAILR
+324 ADSFYTIDAILR

-352 SRELDRELEHLLS
+352 LRELDREFEYLLS

-374 KGMGREAAHSLI
+374 KGIGRESAHSLI
-386 LESATESRS
+386 LESATNSRS
-395 SSSESFFEL
+395 STSETFFEL
-404 LAKNKELDL
+404 LAKNKELGL
-413 SLSELEALKSNP
+413 SLSELESLKSNP
-425 GEHLGD
+425 SEHLGD
-431 ASKQAQ
+431 ASKQAE
-437 QVLKLVRTQI
+437 QVLELVRNQI
-447 SALKKFGNQSLDE
+447 TDLNEFGNPSLDE